1 LYLRKNRDKN
11 YLKGKLEITHP
22 AEGLALLTIN
32 GTGKNNHADV
42 GLAGELRQLCED
54 INFDSGIR
62 AVIITGAARKGFCSG
77 TAGGKKSAFSLSG
90 PVAALNCP
98 VIAAISGEASGMG
111 LELALA
117 CDIRLASVRARF
129 SLPHIEKGLVP
140 SDGATQRLPRLVGR
154 AKAMELMLTGET
166 ITARDALQIGLV
178 NRVLPQKEL
187 LPYALEMGRNMAGKA
202 SLALKYCKEAV
213 MEGLDMALGQGLHLE
228 GDLYFLLHT
237 TADRTEGITAFKEKR
252 KPRFKGK

>member
-1 LYLRKNRDKN
+1 M
-11 YLKGKLEITHP
+11 
-22 AEGLALLTIN
+22 
-32 GTGKNNHADV
+32 GKNNLADA
-42 GLAGELRQLCED
+42 GLAEELRQVCKD

-62 AVIITGAARKGFCSG
+62 AVIITGAARKDFCTG
-77 TAGGKKSAFSLSG
+77 TASGKKSTFSLSG

-98 VIAAISGEASGMG
+98 VIAAIDGEASGMG

-129 SLPHIEKGLVP
+129 SLPYISKGLIP

-154 AKAMELMLTGET
+154 AKAMELMLSGET
-166 ITARDALQIGLV
+166 ITARDALQIGLI

-187 LPYALEMGRNMAGKA
+187 LPYALEMGREMAGKA

-213 MEGLDMALGQGLHLE
+213 LKGMDMTLDQGLHLE

-237 TADRTEGITAFKEKR
+237 TTDRTEGITAYKEKR
-252 KPRFKGK
+252 RPRFKGK

>member
-1 LYLRKNRDKN
+1 MKS
-11 YLKGKLEITHP
+11 KLEITHP

-32 GTGKNNHADV
+32 GRGKSNLADA
-42 GLAGELRQLCED
+42 GLAAELQQVCED
-54 INFDSGIR
+54 INFDSAIR
-62 AVIITGAARKGFCSG
+62 ALIITAPAGKDFCTG
-77 TAGGKKSAFSLSG
+77 LTDGKMQAFSLSG

-98 VIAAISGEASGMG
+98 VIAAIDGQASGIG

-117 CDIRLASVRARF
+117 CDIRLASVNARF
-129 SLPHIEKGLVP
+129 SLPYIEKGLLP

-154 AKAMELMLTGET
+154 GKAMEMMLTGKTLTVKE
-166 ITARDALQIGLV
+166 AMQIGLV
-178 NRVLPQKEL
+178 NRVLPQKNL
-187 LPYALEMGRNMAGKA
+187 LPFAIEMGKEMADKA

-213 MEGLDMALGQGLHLE
+213 MEGLDMTLEQGLHLE

-237 TADRTEGITAFKEKR
+237 TADRIEGITAFKEKR

>member
-1 LYLRKNRDKN
+1 
-11 YLKGKLEITHP
+11 LKGKLEITHP

-32 GTGKNNHADV
+32 GMGKNNLADA
-42 GLAGELRQLCED
+42 GLAEELRQVCKD

-62 AVIITGAARKGFCSG
+62 AVIITGAARKDFCTG
-77 TAGGKKSAFSLSG
+77 TASGKKSTFSLSG

-98 VIAAISGEASGMG
+98 VIAAIDGEASGMG

-129 SLPHIEKGLVP
+129 SLPYISKGLIP

-154 AKAMELMLTGET
+154 AKAMELMLSGET
-166 ITARDALQIGLV
+166 ITARDALQIGLI

-187 LPYALEMGRNMAGKA
+187 LPYALEMGREMAGKA

-213 MEGLDMALGQGLHLE
+213 LKGMDMTLDQGLHLE

-237 TADRTEGITAFKEKR
+237 TTDRTEGITAYKEKR
-252 KPRFKGK
+252 RPRFKGK